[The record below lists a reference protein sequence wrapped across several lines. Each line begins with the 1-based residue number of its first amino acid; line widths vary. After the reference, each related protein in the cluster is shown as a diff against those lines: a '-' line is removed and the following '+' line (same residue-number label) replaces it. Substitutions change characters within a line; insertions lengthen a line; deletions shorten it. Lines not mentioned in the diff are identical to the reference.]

1 MLSLIMDDPFAQAQL
16 VDVRT
21 EAEFQRK
28 HIPQAVNIPL
38 DSLRERLHELSQERE
53 IWVVCGVG
61 QRAYNATR
69 ILQQHGFQ
77 VRNLSGGMQT
87 YAAYED

>member
-1 MLSLIMDDPFAQAQL
+1 
-16 VDVRT
+16 
-21 EAEFQRK
+21 
-28 HIPQAVNIPL
+28 
-38 DSLRERLHELSQERE
+38 
-53 IWVVCGVG
+53 VVCGVG

-69 ILQQHGFQ
+69 ILQQHGFH

>member
-1 MLSLIMDDPFAQAQL
+1 
-16 VDVRT
+16 
-21 EAEFQRK
+21 
-28 HIPQAVNIPL
+28 
-38 DSLRERLHELSQERE
+38 LRDRLQELSRERE

-69 ILQQHGFQ
+69 ILQQNGFR

-87 YAAYED
+87 FNTFEGLPEHAVKTFFEG